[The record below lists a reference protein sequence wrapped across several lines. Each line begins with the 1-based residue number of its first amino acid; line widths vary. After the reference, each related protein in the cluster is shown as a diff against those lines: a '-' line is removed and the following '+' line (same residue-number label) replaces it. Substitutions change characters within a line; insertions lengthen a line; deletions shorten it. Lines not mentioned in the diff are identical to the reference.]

1 VAWIAEGAI
10 CKSNTIRFPKW
21 RIKPWEK
28 PTTSVIIP
36 MKSNHFLIIFPYPET
51 QKPTSSDLYS
61 NGHLPVIAGYK
72 WDYTFYKW
80 GCLSTYN

>member
-1 VAWIAEGAI
+1 
-10 CKSNTIRFPKW
+10 
-21 RIKPWEK
+21 
-28 PTTSVIIP
+28 

-61 NGHLPVIAGYK
+61 YGHLPVIAGYK

-80 GCLSTYN
+80 GFLSTYNW